1 VVGEEQVYA
10 LPPRTSREKRV
21 QHAMVP
27 NEPGCPLLDGC
38 RLSGGVSPEGHCRQ
52 LLVHSFGLHAFIFL
66 RPFAPPALP
75 GFIATMNALT
85 PGHGSFLEVASAAS
99 CLPWRPMLR
108 RGLDGL
114 GMVRPLPLVSS
125 RRDSLSWPGI
135 PVSFVAPSVHSASN
149 HPLPSRCDIWCFQP
163 SGLPSNLSLKIS
175 RILLGTCVLGFAI
188 ALQARHGKRPNR
200 VRGG

>member
-1 VVGEEQVYA
+1 
-10 LPPRTSREKRV
+10 
-21 QHAMVP
+21 MVP
-27 NEPGCPLLDGC
+27 NEPGCPLRVGC
-38 RLSGGVSPEGHCRQ
+38 RLSSGVSPKGHCRQ
-52 LLVHSFGLHAFIFL
+52 LLVHSFGLHAIIFL

-114 GMVRPLPLVSS
+114 GVVRPLPLVSS

-135 PVSFVAPSVHSASN
+135 PVSFAAPSVHSASN

-163 SGLPSNLSLKIS
+163 PGLPSNISLKIS